1 MAKKELTPLQAKRKK
16 FLTEKII
23 MQIIYFTLLLA
34 PIVTLVITKRETY
47 FTYKN
52 GLSISIGG
60 ILSAVAIF
68 LLVKKQF
75 QIFAGIWK
83 FVIIFALCYFFQ
95 SIMSDAVHI
104 SGAVLIGYFLSMWFI
119 NPIKKRKLL
128 IEEIDKVGITQ
139 IAMSE
144 TVIQVKNVQ

>member
-23 MQIIYFTLLLA
+23 MQIIYFTLSLA

-75 QIFAGIWK
+75 QIFHMFK
-83 FVIIFALCYFFQ
+83 KVVY
-95 SIMSDAVHI
+95 
-104 SGAVLIGYFLSMWFI
+104 VLY
-119 NPIKKRKLL
+119 L
-128 IEEIDKVGITQ
+128 IQ
-139 IAMSE
+139 
-144 TVIQVKNVQ
+144 

>member
-23 MQIIYFTLLLA
+23 MQSIYFVLLLA
-34 PIVTLVITKRETY
+34 PIVSLIIAKREVY

-60 ILSAVAIF
+60 IISAIAVF

-75 QIFAGIWK
+75 QLFAGIWK
-83 FVIIFALCYFFQ
+83 FVILFALCYFFQ
-95 SIMSDAVHI
+95 SIMTDAVYI

-119 NPIKKRKLL
+119 PPIKKRKLL
-128 IEEIDKVGITQ
+128 IEEIDKVSISQ
-139 IAMSE
+139 VAMSE
-144 TVIQVKNVQ
+144 TVIQVRNVQ